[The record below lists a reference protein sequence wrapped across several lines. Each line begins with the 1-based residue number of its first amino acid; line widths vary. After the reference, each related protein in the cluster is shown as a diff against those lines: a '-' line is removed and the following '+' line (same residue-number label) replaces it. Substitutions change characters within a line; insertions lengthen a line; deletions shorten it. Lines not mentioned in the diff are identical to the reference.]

1 MSFMPLISVIIPV
14 YNRKHMLFRALQ
26 SVLHQSFTDFEIIVV
41 DDCST
46 DGLSEREVIDCDK
59 RISYYKE
66 SFRCGVSKAR
76 NDGVRMSKGKW
87 IAFIDSDDEW
97 LKSKL
102 HRQIEWTAEYPD
114 FEIVQTKE
122 IWIRNCKRVNAP
134 KTHEKSQG
142 DLFSVSLDR
151 CMITPSSVLL
161 TKALFERTGGFN
173 ESIPAC
179 EDYDLWLRICLNNPV
194 GLIDEYLLIRYG
206 GHDDQLSANVMSLDR
221 FRIRSL
227 LGLLENNQLND
238 IQKKQTTTTLIN
250 KAIVVANGYLKRGN
264 QELHERF
271 YSIVKRFK
279 QLHAACQ

>member
-1 MSFMPLISVIIPV
+1 MSSTPLISVIIPV
-14 YNRKHMLFRALQ
+14 YNRKHLLFRALQ
-26 SVLHQSFTDFEIIVV
+26 SVLHQSFTDFEIILV

-66 SFRCGVSKAR
+66 PFRSGVSKSR

-102 HRQIEWTAEYPD
+102 LRQIQWTTNNPD

-122 IWIRNCKRVNAP
+122 IWIRGGKRVNAP

-142 DLFSVSLDR
+142 DLFLVSLDR

-161 TKALFERTGGFN
+161 TKDLFERVGGFN

-179 EDYDLWLRICLNNPV
+179 EDYDLWLRICLNNAV

-206 GHDDQLSANVMSLDR
+206 GHEDQLSANAMSLDR

-238 IQKKQTTTTLIN
+238 IQKIQTITTLIN
-250 KAIVVANGYLKRGN
+250 KATVVANGCLKRGN
-264 QELHERF
+264 LELHERF
-271 YSIVKRFK
+271 ISIVNRFK
-279 QLHAACQ
+279 K